1 MRMVNDMRLT
11 TTYLNERVE
20 VLDGL
25 YDEKRAAELAAVS
38 RLYNCTIG
46 PITALNLVRPEDRD
60 LSMYSAYSH
69 HIPVERLIRDLRFKP
84 GPYGGLVPGGGKGAT
99 MLRPLLGALGEMTER
114 LLAILHF
121 TSLQERVRYGSYL
134 ELARAGYQG
143 LAPDEVPLFAAAQ
156 YAAPGFEFAP
166 FEEDTWLG
174 WVEGSDLL
182 TGEPVWVPAQLVLMY
197 YKPHPDER
205 MIGYATTAGLAFQ
218 TARLR
223 AILHGLFE
231 VIERDALNIRWYS
244 RLPPA
249 RIIVDLKRVLAAEL
263 GVPQSRMKTP
273 DLDVDVFLLTLDS
286 PIPVVATIGIDRSRV
301 DRAFL
306 GGTGASSRREDALA
320 QALFELGQC
329 QTGFHFE
336 DPFGRLPID
345 ADTDLADVVEFFDA
359 PLYYGHERNIA
370 KTAWFTANDHCVEW
384 EVLPTSGAD
393 TEEAVYERMRQ
404 WLREGALRA
413 VVLDF
418 GDVCPPGMAITKVF
432 VPGLTHACP
441 PRNPM
446 LGHPRFTELPYRL
459 GLSGHPLVFEDLHT
473 DPAPF
478 A

>member
-1 MRMVNDMRLT
+1 MRLIT
-11 TTYLNERVE
+11 TFLNERIE
-20 VLDGL
+20 LLGGL
-25 YDEKRAAELAAVS
+25 YDEERAAELAAVS
-38 RLYNCTIG
+38 RLYNRTIG
-46 PITALNLVRPEDRD
+46 PVTAMNLVRPEDRD
-60 LSMYSAYSH
+60 LSMYSAYCH
-69 HIPVERLIRDLRFKP
+69 HVPVERLIRDLRLKA

-99 MLRPLLGALGEMTER
+99 MLRPVLGALGEMTER

-121 TSLQERVRYGSYL
+121 TSLHERLRYGSYR
-134 ELARAGYQG
+134 ELAQAGEPG
-143 LAPDEVPLFAAAQ
+143 LAPAEVPLFAAAQ
-156 YAAPGFEFAP
+156 YAAPGFEFVP

-182 TGEPVWVPAQLVLMY
+182 TGEPIWVPAQLVLMY
-197 YKPHPDER
+197 YKPHPDEP
-205 MIGYATTAGLAFQ
+205 MIGYGTTAGLAFQ
-218 TARLR
+218 TSRLR

-244 RLPPA
+244 KLPPA
-249 RIIVDLKRVLAAEL
+249 RVVVDLERVLASEL
-263 GVPQSRMKTP
+263 GVPRSRMTTP
-273 DLDVDVFLLTLDS
+273 HLDVEVFLLTLDS

-359 PLYYGHERNIA
+359 PLYYGHACNLS
-370 KTAWFTANDHCVEW
+370 KTAWFTASDQHVLW
-384 EVLPTSGAD
+384 EDLPTSGTA
-393 TEEAVYERMRQ
+393 TEAAVYGRMRH
-404 WLREGALRA
+404 WLRERGLRA

-418 GDVCPPGMAITKVF
+418 DDVCPSGMAITKVF

-446 LGHPRFTELPYRL
+446 LGHPRFTELPHQL
-459 GLSGHPLVFEDLHT
+459 GLSDRRLVFEDLHT
-473 DPAPF
+473 YPAPF

>member
-1 MRMVNDMRLT
+1 MRLT
-11 TTYLNERVE
+11 TTYLNERAE
-20 VLDGL
+20 LFGGL
-25 YDEKRAAELAAVS
+25 YDEERAAELAAVS
-38 RLYNCTIG
+38 RLYNRTIG
-46 PITALNLVRPEDRD
+46 PVIGMNLVRPEDRD
-60 LSMYSAYSH
+60 LSMYSAYCH
-69 HIPVERLIRDLRFKP
+69 HVPVERLIRDLRFKA

-99 MLRPLLGALGEMTER
+99 MLGAMLGALGEMTER

-121 TSLQERVRYGSYL
+121 TSLHERVRYGSHR
-134 ELARAGYQG
+134 ELARAGQQG
-143 LAPDEVPLFAAAQ
+143 LAPAEVPLFAPAQ
-156 YAAPGFEFAP
+156 YAAPGFEFVP
-166 FEEDTWLG
+166 FEEDTRLG
-174 WVEGSDLL
+174 WIEGWDLL
-182 TGEPVWVPAQLVLMY
+182 TSEPVWVPAQLVLMY
-197 YKPHPDER
+197 YKPHSEEQ
-205 MIGYATTAGLAFQ
+205 MIGYGTTAGLAFQ
-218 TARLR
+218 TSRLR

-249 RIIVDLKRVLAAEL
+249 RVVVDLERVLASEL
-263 GVPQSRMKTP
+263 GVLRSRMTAP
-273 DLDVDVFLLTLDS
+273 HLDVEVFLLTLDS

-336 DPFGRLPID
+336 DPFGRLPIE

-359 PLYYGHERNIA
+359 PLYYGHARNLP
-370 KTAWFTANDHCVEW
+370 KTAWFTASDQQVPW
-384 EVLPTSGAD
+384 QDLPTWGAA
-393 TEEAVYERMRQ
+393 TEAAVYQRLRQ
-404 WLREGALRA
+404 WLREGGLRA
-413 VVLDF
+413 VALDF

-446 LGHPRFTELPYRL
+446 LGHPRFTELPHRL
-459 GLSGHPLVFEDLHT
+459 GLSDRRLSFEDLHT
-473 DPAPF
+473 HPAPF

>member
-1 MRMVNDMRLT
+1 MRLT

-20 VLDGL
+20 LFDGI
-25 YDEKRAAELAAVS
+25 YDEERAAELTALS
-38 RLYNCTIG
+38 RLYNRTIG
-46 PITALNLVRPEDRD
+46 PITAVNLVRPEDRD
-60 LSMYSAYSH
+60 LSMYSAYSQH
-69 HIPVERLIRDLRFKP
+69 VPVERLIRDLRYKA
-84 GPYGGLVPGGGKGAT
+84 GPYGGLVPGGGKGAS
-99 MLRPLLGALGEMTER
+99 MLRPVLGALGEMTER

-121 TSLQERVRYGSYL
+121 ASLHERVRYGSYRD
-134 ELARAGYQG
+134 LARAGYAG
-143 LAPDEVPLFAAAQ
+143 LAPAEVPLFAAAQ
-156 YAAPGFEFAP
+156 YLGSGFEFVP

-182 TGEPVWVPAQLVLMY
+182 TGDPVWVPAQLVLMY
-197 YKPHPDER
+197 YKLHPDER
-205 MIGYATTAGLAFQ
+205 MISYATTAGLAFQ
-218 TARLR
+218 TTRLR

-249 RIIVDLKRVLAAEL
+249 RVRVDLEEVLTTEL
-263 GVPQSRMKTP
+263 GVPRSRMSTP
-273 DLDVDVFLLTLDS
+273 QLDVEVFLLTLDS
-286 PIPVVATIGIDRSRV
+286 PIPVLAAIGIDRAKV
-301 DRAFL
+301 ERAFL
-306 GGTGASSRREDALA
+306 GGTGASSRREEALA

-359 PLYYGHERNIA
+359 PLYYGHARNLPR
-370 KTAWFTANDHCVEW
+370 TAWFTASDQSVEW
-384 EVLPTSGAD
+384 EDLPTSGTAS
-393 TEEAVYERMRQ
+393 ESAVYERMRQ
-404 WLREGALRA
+404 WLGEARLRA

-446 LGHPRFTELPYRL
+446 LGHPRFTEMPHRL
-459 GLSGHPLVFEDLHT
+459 GLSDRLLQFEDLQT

>member
-1 MRMVNDMRLT
+1 MRLT
-11 TTYLNERVE
+11 TTYLNERIE
-20 VLDGL
+20 LLDGL
-25 YDEKRAAELAAVS
+25 YDEDRAAELAAVS
-38 RLYNCTIG
+38 RFYNRMVG
-46 PITALNLVRPEDRD
+46 PITAVNLVRPEDRD
-60 LSMYSAYSH
+60 LSMYSAYSR
-69 HIPVERLIRDLRFKP
+69 HIPVERLIRDLRFKAS
-84 GPYGGLVPGGGKGAT
+84 PYGGLVPGGGKGAT
-99 MLRPLLGALGEMTER
+99 MLRSLLGALGEMTER

-121 TSLQERVRYGSYL
+121 TSLHERVRYGSYL
-134 ELARAGYQG
+134 DLARAGHRG
-143 LAPDEVPLFAAAQ
+143 LAPAEVPLFAAAQ
-156 YAAPGFEFAP
+156 YVAPGFEFQP

-197 YKPHPDER
+197 YKPHPDEP

-218 TARLR
+218 TSQLR

-249 RIIVDLKRVLAAEL
+249 RIVVDLERVLAAEL
-263 GVPQSRMKTP
+263 GVPQSRMTTP
-273 DLDVDVFLLTLDS
+273 DLDVEVFLLTLDS

-306 GGTGASSRREDALA
+306 GGTGASSLREDALA

-345 ADTDLADVVEFFDA
+345 ADTDLSDVVEFFDA
-359 PLYYGHERNIA
+359 PLYYGHARNLPKI
-370 KTAWFTANDHCVEW
+370 AWFTASNHSLRW
-384 EVLPTSGAD
+384 EDLPTSGTA
-393 TEEAVYERMRQ
+393 TEAAVYERMSH
-404 WLREGALRA
+404 WLRKRGLRA

-432 VPGLTHACP
+432 VPALTHACP

-446 LGHPRFTELPYRL
+446 LGHPRFTELPYQL
-459 GLSGHPLVFEDLHT
+459 GLSDRPLIFEDLHT